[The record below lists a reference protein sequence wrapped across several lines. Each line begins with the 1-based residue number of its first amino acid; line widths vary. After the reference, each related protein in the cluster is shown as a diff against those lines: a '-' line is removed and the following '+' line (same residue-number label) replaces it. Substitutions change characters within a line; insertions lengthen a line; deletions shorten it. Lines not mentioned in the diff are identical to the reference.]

1 MPAANLLIG
10 GDMYYGPMDQQSMA
24 PNTGISAA
32 VTNRGISVGTGT
44 SAQVG
49 FILLVAIAIITA
61 VQLAGFRSTITV
73 GGSVG

>member
-1 MPAANLLIG
+1 LPAANLLIG
-10 GDMYYGPMDQQSMA
+10 GDVYYGPMDTQ
-24 PNTGISAA
+24 SAA
-32 VTNRGISVGTGT
+32 PSGVGATLNAGIRNGTGT

-49 FILLVAIAIITA
+49 FILMVAIAVIIA

>member
-10 GDMYYGPMDQQSMA
+10 GDIYYGPMDTQNVA
-24 PNTGISAA
+24 PSGLSATMSTGIR
-32 VTNRGISVGTGT
+32 NGTGT

-49 FILLVAIAIITA
+49 FILLVAIAIIIA